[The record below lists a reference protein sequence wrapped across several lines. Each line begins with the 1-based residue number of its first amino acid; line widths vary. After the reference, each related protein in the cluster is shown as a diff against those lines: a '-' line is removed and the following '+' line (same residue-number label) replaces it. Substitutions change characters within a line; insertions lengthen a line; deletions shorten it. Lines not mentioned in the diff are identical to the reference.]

1 MGRFMY
7 FAGGLLFGGLTGFTS
22 AKLLLKEKYR
32 QESDEAIASVKET
45 YRKVVSELESKESP
59 TNAEKAQEE
68 RRVKPI
74 VLSTTRVNADRTRDK
89 GDISKYMYYTR
100 MYGGDKKDLAETH
113 PRVIPPEEFGEKE
126 GYEQIS
132 LTWYADEVLADLDD
146 HRLTDVEIEQKV
158 GREAMTHFG
167 EYENDSVFVRNDE
180 LKCDYE
186 ILMDHR
192 KYADVLEDK
201 PYLSD

>member
-7 FAGGLLFGGLTGFTS
+7 FAGGLLFGGLTGFAS

-74 VLSTTRVNADRTRDK
+74 VLSTTRVNADRARDK
-89 GDISKYMYYTR
+89 GDISKYMHYTR
-100 MYGGDKKDLAETH
+100 MYGGDKKDSVETH
-113 PRVIPPEEFGEKE
+113 PRIIPPEEFGEKE

-146 HRLTDVEIEQKV
+146 HRLTDVEIEQRV
-158 GREAMTHFG
+158 GRDAMTHFG

>member
-1 MGRFMY
+1 MY
-7 FAGGLLFGGLTGFTS
+7 FAGGLLFGGLTGFAS

-74 VLSTTRVNADRTRDK
+74 VLSTTRVNADRARDK
-89 GDISKYMYYTR
+89 GDISKYMHYTR
-100 MYGGDKKDLAETH
+100 MYGGDKKDSVETH
-113 PRVIPPEEFGEKE
+113 PRIIPPEEFGETE

-146 HRLTDVEIEQKV
+146 HRLTDVEIEQRV
-158 GREAMTHFG
+158 GRDAMTHFG